1 MSQFILGI
9 AVTISIEVLVVV
21 VLIDLCDRK
30 DDEDGNTG
38 MYLKLKNNGAVFKFT
53 NGTSVFVKK
62 KGDRY
67 EIKKKRSGKH
77 D

>member
-9 AVTISIEVLVVV
+9 AVTILIEVLVVA

-30 DDEDGNTG
+30 DDED
-38 MYLKLKNNGAVFKFT
+38 
-53 NGTSVFVKK
+53 
-62 KGDRY
+62 D
-67 EIKKKRSGKH
+67 